1 MILHYLHSAHIFV
14 AYAVGGYPVFA
25 AEKVGSFNIE
35 LVYVLA
41 LILDFAALRHI
52 YAGHTFQHIA
62 YCAVLRLRKT
72 THIV

>member
-41 LILDFAALRHI
+41 LIVASACFATESVSLTVPMLTVSAI
-52 YAGHTFQHIA
+52 
-62 YCAVLRLRKT
+62 T
-72 THIV
+72 TS